1 MSQDV
6 PPQSMS
12 QPAEAAAAPGP
23 PSNAEQP
30 HLARSTSDKADPQKA
45 AKDHAAMIKSA
56 AGELDMESDHFYMYI
71 YKVAPCLKNYTHDWS
86 ACPFAH
92 KGEKATRRDPL
103 KFSYMASNCPDFKRG
118 MCPRGDNCSFA
129 HGVFE
134 SCLHPERYRT
144 QMCNSGT
151 NCNRSVCFFAHTMAE
166 LRSPY
171 CQNAPSQI
179 DATTVAS
186 LRALLGRNAS
196 PQNGAP
202 ADLMQQQHQQQQ
214 HHQQQ
219 QYQQTEAM
227 LRNALSS
234 LSNMGQMQQHA
245 GWNPAAAMGGQSS
258 MPAGDI
264 LNQACNL
271 LCTLHLLSGADQTTA
286 RQNALDAF
294 KVNPAAAQASLFNGL
309 SGLQQNG
316 LLYGGSGVGDWQN
329 FNSGDG
335 GLSMLLNA
343 ASTARAEPD
352 QGMQPKPYNFLG
364 RDDGLSNMP
373 FHSLQQQQQQQQPFS
388 FLT

>member
-1 MSQDV
+1 
-6 PPQSMS
+6 
-12 QPAEAAAAPGP
+12 
-23 PSNAEQP
+23 
-30 HLARSTSDKADPQKA
+30 
-45 AKDHAAMIKSA
+45 MIKSA

-118 MCPRGDNCSFA
+118 MCPRGDTCSFA

-151 NCNRSVCFFAHTMAE
+151 NCNRSVCFFAHTMSE

-186 LRALLGRNAS
+186 LRALLGRAS
-196 PQNGAP
+196 SKPNCASETLP
-202 ADLMQQQHQQQQ
+202 QQQQ
-214 HHQQQ
+214 QPSFQHHNH
-219 QYQQTEAM
+219 TDAL
-227 LRNALSS
+227 LRNALASMPH
-234 LSNMGQMQQHA
+234 LAQFQQQQP
-245 GWNPAAAMGGQSS
+245 GSWNPAVGMAASQQSNV
-258 MPAGDI
+258 PAGDI

-271 LCTLHLLSGADQTTA
+271 LCALHLLGGADQATA
-286 RQNALDAF
+286 RQNAVDAF
-294 KVNPAAAQASLFNGL
+294 KANPAAAQASLFNGI
-309 SGLQQNG
+309 SGLQQQG
-316 LLYGGSGVGDWQN
+316 LLSGNANLGDWQN
-329 FNSGDG
+329 FGSGSGDA

-343 ASTARAEPD
+343 ATSGGSTEQD
-352 QGMQPKPYNFLG
+352 FTQQQKPYNFLG
-364 RDDGLSNMP
+364 RDYNHEGMP
-373 FHSLQQQQQQQQPFS
+373 SMGTLHMLQQQQQRQQQQQQQPFS